1 VCDRRAAAL
10 ALPAALALLAGAG
23 CDNSW
28 RTDMWYQP
36 SRRPE
41 DLPRPEPEHSV
52 PLGAAPRFENRDDTE
67 DLKNPV
73 PPTERSLTRGKAIFV
88 ARCAPCHG
96 PEGRGGGPV
105 SQFFP
110 EAPDFAYTT
119 IRKRSDGF
127 IWGTISYGGKAMPPQ
142 REGLTVEERWDVVNH
157 VRAIQA
163 SSPVIQAPAQPA
175 ATP

>member
-1 VCDRRAAAL
+1 MSDRPLFLAAAAL
-10 ALPAALALLAGAG
+10 AGLLAG

-41 DLPRPEPEHSV
+41 DLPRPEPEHAV
-52 PLGAAPRFENRDDTE
+52 PLGAGPHYENRDDTE
-67 DLKNPV
+67 DLKNPE
-73 PPTERSLTRGKAIFV
+73 PATPASLARGKVIFV

-96 PEGRGGGPV
+96 PEGHGGGPV
-105 SQFFP
+105 SKFFP
-110 EAPDFAYTT
+110 EAPDFAYDT

-142 REGLTVEERWDVVNH
+142 REGLTPAERWHLVNL
-157 VRAIQA
+157 VRQVQA
-163 SSPVIQAPAQPA
+163 TSPVIHAPAQPQV
-175 ATP
+175 PP

>member
-1 VCDRRAAAL
+1 MSERGPAILALAAAL
-10 ALPAALALLAGAG
+10 ALAAGAG
-23 CDNSW
+23 CDNAW

-41 DLPRPEPEHSV
+41 DLPRPEPERSV
-52 PLGAAPRFENRDDTE
+52 PLGAGPRFENRDDTE

-73 PPTERSLTRGKAIFV
+73 PPTDASLARGKAIFV

-96 PEGRGGGPV
+96 PEGHGGGPV
-105 SQFFP
+105 SKFFP

-127 IWGTISYGGKAMPPQ
+127 IWGTISYGGKAMPAQ

-157 VRAIQA
+157 VRRVQA
-163 SSPVIQAPAQPA
+163 TSPVIEAPPQPA